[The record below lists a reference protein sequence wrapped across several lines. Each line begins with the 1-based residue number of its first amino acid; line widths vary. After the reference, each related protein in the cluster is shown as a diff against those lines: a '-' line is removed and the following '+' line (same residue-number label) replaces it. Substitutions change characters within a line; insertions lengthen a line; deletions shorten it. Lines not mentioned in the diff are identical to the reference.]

1 MSSAILK
8 IHHLSA
14 STEDKEILHDIS
26 MEIGEGET
34 HVIMGPNGAG
44 KSTLASALMGNPSYE
59 VTGGFVEFR
68 GKDLLKMSVSERAR
82 EGLFLSFQNPVE
94 VPGIS
99 LESFIRSALEERTG
113 EKIRIWKFR
122 REVQEVLDTLQMDRV
137 YAERDLNV
145 GFSGGEKKKA
155 EILQMLLL
163 KPALAILDET
173 DSGLDV
179 DAVHT
184 VSRGIEEFRKDK
196 AASLLIITHNAAI
209 LQALHVD
216 AVHVLVDGRI
226 GAEGG
231 EELIDQ
237 IEKEGFVAFG
247 NTAFADFASEVKE

>member
-59 VTGGFVEFR
+59 VTGGSVEFK

-226 GAEGG
+226 AAEGG

>member
-59 VTGGFVEFR
+59 VTGGSVEFR

-184 VSRGIEEFRKDK
+184 VSRGVEEFRKDK
-196 AASLLIITHNAAI
+196 SASLLIITHNAAI

-226 GAEGG
+226 AAEGG